1 MRILIAGAT
10 GFVGQF
16 LCHSLTKGHEVYALT
31 RSVEKAKDII
41 PGTTPVHWPDINSS
55 FELPHTHFD
64 VVINLLGENIAGGR
78 WTEERKKALF
88 DSRITGTKNLFKQL
102 KSAQVDCYIQSSAVG
117 FFGNTGDNLVTEDSV
132 AGEGFLAKICQSW
145 EGEAL
150 MHQDQY
156 KRSAILRFGVVLGP
170 NGGALDKMLPA
181 FKLGIAGRLGDGKQ
195 YMPWIHVDDIV
206 RIVEKLISDK
216 STQGIF
222 NVVAPERVTNTEFTK
237 TLGRVL
243 GRPTILP
250 APEFAIKLALGEM
263 SQVLLEGQ
271 NVEPEHLRHIGYEF
285 KYPKLKE
292 ALDSVVS

>member
-16 LCHSLTKGHEVYALT
+16 ICHSLTKEHEVYALT

-41 PGTTPVHWPDINSS
+41 PGTIPIHWPDINSS
-55 FELPHTHFD
+55 FELPHNKFD
-64 VVINLLGENIAGGR
+64 VVINLLGESIAGGR

-102 KSAQVDCYIQSSAVG
+102 KSAEIDCYIQSSAVG
-117 FFGNTGDNLVTEDSV
+117 FYGDTKDNLVTEDSSS
-132 AGEGFLAKICQSW
+132 GDGFLSKICQSW

-150 MHQDQY
+150 MHQNQY
-156 KRSAILRFGVVLGP
+156 KRAAILRFGIVLGP
-170 NGGALDKMLPA
+170 DGGALDKMLPA

-195 YMPWIHVDDIV
+195 YMPWVHVEDIV
-206 RIVEKLISDK
+206 GVVHKLISEK
-216 STQGIF
+216 SYQGIF
-222 NVVAPERVTNTEFTK
+222 NMVAPERVTNAEFTK
-237 TLGRVL
+237 TLGNVL

-263 SQVLLEGQ
+263 SQVLLAGQ
-271 NVEPEHLRHIGYEF
+271 KVEPEHLKQIGYDF